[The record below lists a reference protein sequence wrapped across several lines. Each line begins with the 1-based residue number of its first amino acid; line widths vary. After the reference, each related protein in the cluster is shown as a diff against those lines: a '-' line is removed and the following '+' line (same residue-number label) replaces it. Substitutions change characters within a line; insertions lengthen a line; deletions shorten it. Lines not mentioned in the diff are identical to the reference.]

1 MFSDEMYRGLEYST
15 SSQLPSAFLASDN
28 AVTLSGLSKAFA
40 LPGLRIG
47 WLCTKDAELLARI
60 NELKD
65 YTTIC
70 PATPSSLLAEM
81 ALEDRDHILE
91 RSRSIIADGPIA
103 YPSLLPAPGSP
114 CSPTRAVCS
123 QEYCNR
129 LEDAANLMVIPSKI
143 FEDGV
148 HAPSSSSSSTDANFR
163 VSFGRKNTA
172 ALFAAWDDAIAN
184 GLVY

>member
-1 MFSDEMYRGLEYST
+1 
-15 SSQLPSAFLASDN
+15 
-28 AVTLSGLSKAFA
+28 
-40 LPGLRIG
+40 
-47 WLCTKDAELLARI
+47 
-60 NELKD
+60 
-65 YTTIC
+65 
-70 PATPSSLLAEM
+70 M

-91 RSRSIIADGPIA
+91 RSRSIIADGKTAAEDFFVRKHPDRFLWTPPRAGPIA

-184 GLVY
+184 GLVC